1 MPRTCPRSLEATA
14 ISLPRQKTSDAGSRS
29 EGLQA
34 PPKLMRTPETNA
46 FPSSPSEKQKRI
58 HSPTKSPLKKTKQK
72 RSDVTPM
79 DEGSA
84 NPWKTVMNKSAR
96 VAGHVAKQLIQGNES
111 DDVWLSDEEMSS
123 DEVKFIKKTNAFVET
138 VDSSSDEDD
147 SVEILGVKNP
157 DKTNYYAKLTTS
169 KTEYNTDKEEE
180 MKKKTMMLALRPAAP
195 TKKLFSTKAM
205 SLTLTSPITM
215 KIAVTYQPPKTSP
228 KNTPFPLEVK
238 CPPML
243 PLAAPRKNRKRTKT
257 IKMAA
262 DAKMEERKE
271 TSKRDRRTLDQ

>member
-14 ISLPRQKTSDAGSRS
+14 VSLPRQKTSDAGSRS

-34 PPKLMRTPETNA
+34 LPKLMRTPETNA
-46 FPSSPSEKQKRI
+46 FPSSPSEKQKQI

-72 RSDVTPM
+72 CSDITPM

-84 NPWKTVMNKSAR
+84 NPWKTVMNKSAC

-169 KTEYNTDKEEE
+169 KTEYNTDKEKDEE
-180 MKKKTMMLALRPAAP
+180 EDNDASVKTSSSYKEALLNKSNEPDPDEPNNNEDRSDVSTSEDESEEYSLSSGSEMSSNASSCSTKKKQ
-195 TKKLFSTKAM
+195 KKN
-205 SLTLTSPITM
+205 
-215 KIAVTYQPPKTSP
+215 
-228 KNTPFPLEVK
+228 KNN
-238 CPPML
+238 
-243 PLAAPRKNRKRTKT
+243 KNG
-257 IKMAA
+257 
-262 DAKMEERKE
+262 
-271 TSKRDRRTLDQ
+271 RRCKNGGKKGKL